1 MAHIPTISVRGQSQ
15 MDEGAGK
22 GHGFIADVPRGDDW
36 HGMRTAQACFPQDAT
51 RACAGRAIDVFLK
64 A

>member
-22 GHGFIADVPRGDDW
+22 GRGFIAGVPRGDGW
-36 HGMRTAQACFPQDAT
+36 HAMRTAQACFPDNAT
-51 RACAGRAIDVFLK
+51 RARAGRVIDVFLK

>member
-1 MAHIPTISVRGQSQ
+1 MAHIPTISTRGQSQ

-22 GHGFIADVPRGDDW
+22 GRGFIAGVPRGGDW
-36 HGMRTAQACFPQDAT
+36 HAMRAAQAGFLEDAMK
-51 RACAGRAIDVFLK
+51 ACAGRAIDVFLK